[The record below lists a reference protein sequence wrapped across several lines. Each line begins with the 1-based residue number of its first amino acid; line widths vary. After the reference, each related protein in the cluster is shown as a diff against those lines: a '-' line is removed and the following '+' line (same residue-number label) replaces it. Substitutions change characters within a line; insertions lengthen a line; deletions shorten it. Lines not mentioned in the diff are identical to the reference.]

1 MLLLKNKNSD
11 SVYRSSFFSFP
22 LHVFY
27 GIKKKI
33 DQQFLRA
40 IQIQSRGNGDTKYIE
55 WERNIKENVKIK

>member
-1 MLLLKNKNSD
+1 MNT
-11 SVYRSSFFSFP
+11 RSLNIP
-22 LHVFY
+22 LDVFY

-55 WERNIKENVKIK
+55 WERNIKENIKIE